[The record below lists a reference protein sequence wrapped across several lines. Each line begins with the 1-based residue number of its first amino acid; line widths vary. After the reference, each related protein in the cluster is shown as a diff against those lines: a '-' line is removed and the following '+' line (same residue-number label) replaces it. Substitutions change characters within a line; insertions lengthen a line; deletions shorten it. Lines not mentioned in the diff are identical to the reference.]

1 MADIFISYAREDR
14 EWVEKL
20 AATLQAEGF
29 SVWWDWDLLVG
40 KRYRETIETEL
51 QTCKATIVVWS
62 EQSVRSDFVRD
73 EAEEGQQRNLLLPVL
88 KGNVRPPAGFR
99 QIQTADLT
107 NWSGDRANEEFRRMM
122 RGVSHLVGRQ
132 ANLPDGV
139 SAAAAVEPAPVT
151 PSPAVTKPAT
161 PPPPPPPKP
170 AAAPASWPKPSTAG
184 APAFA
189 FTPPA
194 ALADIAT
201 KVPAANN
208 PIWRYVAFGVVGVLA
223 LGFIVSQFTG
233 PSPTPPKPRPLL
245 AEDANGDVAGNPHG
259 SKPMPDNSGNTGDT
273 GNGDA
278 TGNGGGDEGQGGG
291 QTGGGGDTGQDVGQS
306 H

>member
-107 NWSGDRANEEFRRMM
+107 NWAGDRSNEEFRRMM

-139 SAAAAVEPAPVT
+139 TPAAEPAPVT
-151 PSPAVTKPAT
+151 AAQTAAKASA
-161 PPPPPPPKP
+161 PPPPPPSKPAVAPVSFPKP
-170 AAAPASWPKPSTAG
+170 TTSG

-194 ALADIAT
+194 GLADLAT

-233 PSPTPPKPRPLL
+233 TSPTPPKPHPLL

-259 SKPMPDNSGNTGDT
+259 SKPMPDNSGNAGDT

-278 TGNGGGDEGQGGG
+278 TGNGGGDEGQGG
-291 QTGGGGDTGQDVGQS
+291 QTGGGSDTGQDVGQS